1 MKIFFEVFFLHV
13 LKNKNQTKQ
22 KEEREKEKK
31 NTHDDEELD
40 PPGNDKQ
47 CTARVCII
55 KKRKKKNREGKKT

>member
-1 MKIFFEVFFLHV
+1 MKIFFEVFFLRV
-13 LKNKNQTKQ
+13 LKNKQNRK
-22 KEEREKEKK
+22 KRERERERK